1 MVITEKL
8 NVRGALDS
16 LKVKEELTL
25 PKGEY
30 IPSSVRSTA
39 ASLGSDTGKSFSVS
53 VGAESIVVT
62 RNK

>member
-1 MVITEKL
+1 MVTTEKL

-39 ASLGSDTGKSFSVS
+39 ASLGSDT
-53 VGAESIVVT
+53 
-62 RNK
+62 